1 MSTLDAAG
9 TIDVHTHVVPPQT
22 PFLDR
27 LVRRDPRWA
36 RLERRADD
44 ATLADV
50 VVAGRNFRTVR
61 RVAYDL
67 DVRRDEQSALGI
79 AGQVL
84 SAMPELF
91 APWSPAADATDY
103 SRAFNEWLAA
113 ELLRHDG
120 YFRGLGVVPLQDP
133 AASAAMLHEVSTLGL
148 LGIEIP
154 SSTADAPLHDGRF
167 DEFFGEAERLG
178 LLVFVHSVGAAD
190 GFAHPMAGNG
200 AIFPSRIGEAI
211 AGLIGNGVIARHP
224 RLQVLASHG
233 GGSLPASVARLEFI
247 RSMSPAVLEYMP
259 QPAASYARQ
268 IWYDPLLFDAALVA
282 LLIDLV
288 GADRVVLGSDYPFLP
303 GDPTAVVHDPSLPA
317 GFAARARSVN
327 PHTMLRTLAGVDHVA
342 TQNSGG
348 TS

>member
-9 TIDVHTHVVPPQT
+9 AIDVHTHVVPPQT

-79 AGQVL
+79 GGQVL

-113 ELLRHDG
+113 ELDRHDG
-120 YFRGLGVVPLQDP
+120 
-133 AASAAMLHEVSTLGL
+133 H
-148 LGIEIP
+148 
-154 SSTADAPLHDGRF
+154 PLHRLRDDRRGALSGPACREGRP
-167 DEFFGEAERLG
+167 GHGTPAR
-178 LLVFVHSVGAAD
+178 
-190 GFAHPMAGNG
+190 
-200 AIFPSRIGEAI
+200 
-211 AGLIGNGVIARHP
+211 LIGRTGHGRTGHGPVQ
-224 RLQVLASHG
+224 RL
-233 GGSLPASVARLEFI
+233 
-247 RSMSPAVLEYMP
+247 
-259 QPAASYARQ
+259 
-268 IWYDPLLFDAALVA
+268 
-282 LLIDLV
+282 
-288 GADRVVLGSDYPFLP
+288 
-303 GDPTAVVHDPSLPA
+303 
-317 GFAARARSVN
+317 
-327 PHTMLRTLAGVDHVA
+327 
-342 TQNSGG
+342 
-348 TS
+348 